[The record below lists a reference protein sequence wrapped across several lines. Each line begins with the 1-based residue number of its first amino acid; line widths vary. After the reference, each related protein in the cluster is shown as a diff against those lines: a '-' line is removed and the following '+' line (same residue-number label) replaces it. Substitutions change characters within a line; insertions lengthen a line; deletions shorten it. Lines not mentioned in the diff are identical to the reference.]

1 MRASLPL
8 ALAALTLTSTAAAQ
22 PRDIGAPAVSD
33 AVSLR
38 LRYRAGSAARF
49 TTRTVQTSGAEG
61 AATRSTTTATV
72 SIETRAVTPEGD
84 AQQRMRFERL
94 SIENPSLAAPLRER
108 ISRALTGASI
118 EYTQSPRGEISA
130 RSAAGGVPDEL
141 RPVIDA
147 MMQSLDQMGPQLPE
161 RAVRVGE
168 RWTERRTMHLA
179 PLPGTRVDM
188 RYETEFTL
196 RALRPDGAAVLGLA
210 VTLSTPEGASIAG
223 IPFRGDGSATG
234 ETVIDLARGVVRES
248 HTQGEMGV
256 HLTVRGRTVDVPSR
270 FENEMRLEPPR
281 AR

>member
-1 MRASLPL
+1 MRAQPHLVLATAL
-8 ALAALTLTSTAAAQ
+8 ALGAGASAQ
-22 PRDIGAPAVSD
+22 PRDIGAAAD
-33 AVSLR
+33 AASLR
-38 LRYRAGSAARF
+38 LRYHAGTTARF
-49 TTRTVQTSGAEG
+49 TTRTVQTSGAAG

-72 SIETRAVTPEGD
+72 QIETLAVSPSGD
-84 AQQRMRFERL
+84 AQQRMRFERMA
-94 SIENPSLAAPLRER
+94 IVNPALTAQIRER
-108 ISRALTGASI
+108 IARALSGATI
-118 EYTQSPRGEISA
+118 EYTQSPRGEITA
-130 RSAAGGVPDEL
+130 RSAASGVPDEL

-161 RAVRVGE
+161 RPVRVGE
-168 RWTERRTMHLA
+168 RWSERRTMHLA
-179 PLPGTRVDM
+179 PLPGTSVDM

-223 IPFRGDGSATG
+223 IPFRGEGRATG

-248 HTQGEMGV
+248 RTSGEMGV

-270 FENEMRLEPPR
+270 FENEMRLAPQR